1 MAHVISLNSQR
12 YTTTGQI
19 IRSKVDPYA
28 PVVRSEGLQRVSSL
42 VSRQSLILPPPT
54 GGMGLPKILAR
65 DIDNPRKLRRSKVSE
80 LDTRFV
86 PITLPR
92 QAEGL
97 TEPTN
102 SGDTYFTPR
111 VWTYY
116 GPLLY
121 GIFDGQKDS
130 DDTPYILN
138 ASYTGGSWTHRSKTN
153 LGPSGGGT
161 AHIPQGVTQDG
172 NYFILSLVNAN
183 DHLTWR
189 STDLTGAWVAA
200 GTDVTTN
207 QLADVVAQGEDID
220 ASRIVTV
227 PGVGSY
233 IMAWDENNLVVDIFK
248 STDQGHTWSSDLANA
263 AMTSNGV
270 HGASVYYDLNG
281 DVAPVFVTDDAIY
294 AYDTSAQSVHRLVSL
309 PANANNGKATAVWAN
324 PYLGGG
330 SGLYV
335 GLGDG
340 RVVEYLWAGTSGSPS
355 IKILFLNYH
364 GAMDADMQGHF
375 LRFMPTSQWL
385 YGSIGGHSGDG
396 KAWIAAYDGRASVVP
411 LEDFDPSEGWH
422 FMTQHG
428 TANREID
435 FLAID
440 PDSDIVFSMRTAAT
454 TSDTQY
460 IQNANAPPNGPDTIN
475 YESSGVLDRPRI
487 DGGFPHDPGAWIAVA
502 YEADDL
508 SGSTSGEY
516 INLDRGVNA
525 AAPTTDIGNIISS
538 ARVLQIASGAGIE
551 GREFQLMENYH
562 RSGTTGNT
570 PKGHDVEIMYRKK
583 TASLDVWRFTVDIT
597 DTASQEQE
605 PVATIMSRLQT
616 AQANTILQAFQDQPD
631 IASPTTYYVDVRLA
645 SWRDEFGREVSH
657 LGQEGAMVHTVDI
670 ELREVFVTG

>member
-42 VSRQSLILPPPT
+42 VSRQSLIFPPPT

-102 SGDTYFTPR
+102 SGDTYFMPR
-111 VWTYY
+111 VSTYY
-116 GPLLY
+116 NNLLY
-121 GIFDGQKDS
+121 GIFEAQLDS
-130 DDTPYILN
+130 NDEGRVQA
-138 ASYTGGSWTHRSKTN
+138 ASYTAGEWTHRSTSD
-153 LGPSGGGT
+153 LGADTDAS
-161 AHIPQGVTQDG
+161 ASIPLGIVQDG
-172 NYFILSLVNAN
+172 DYYILLAVWKNNHIVTRTTNIDSGFTL
-183 DHLTWR
+183 
-189 STDLTGAWVAA
+189 A
-200 GTDVTTN
+200 GTPPTTGR
-207 QLADVVAQGEDID
+207 LANAATQGEDID
-220 ASRIVTV
+220 AGKIVHV
-227 PGVGSY
+227 PSVGSY
-233 IMAWDENNLVVDIFK
+233 IFVWDETDLVVDIFK
-248 STDQGHTWSSDLANA
+248 STNQGNAWASDLAA
-263 AMTSNGV
+263 AATTNNGV
-270 HGASVYYDLNG
+270 HGAALYYDLNG
-281 DVAPVFVTDDAIY
+281 DVAPVFVTDDSVW
-294 AYDTSAQSVHRLVSL
+294 AYDTSAQAVHKLIAL
-309 PANANNGKATAVWAN
+309 PANANNGKALAVWAN
-324 PYLGGG
+324 PYMDGRDA
-330 SGLYV
+330 LYV

-340 RVVEYLWAGTSGSPS
+340 RIIEYLWMGTAGTPRLR
-355 IKILFLNYH
+355 ILFPNYH
-364 GAMDADMQGHF
+364 GALDTDMQGHF
-375 LRFMPTSQWL
+375 VRFLPTSQWL
-385 YGSIGGHSGDG
+385 YGSIGGHDGNG
-396 KAWIAAYDGRASVVP
+396 KAWIAAYDGRASVTH
-411 LEDFDPSEGWH
+411 LEEFDPSEGWH

-435 FLAID
+435 FMAID
-440 PDSDIVFSMRTAAT
+440 KDGDLVFSVRTAAT

-460 IQNANAPPNGPDTIN
+460 IQNANSPPNGPDTVN
-475 YESSGVLDRPRI
+475 YESSGVLDRPRV

-525 AAPTTDIGNIISS
+525 AAPTTDVGDILSS
-538 ARVLQIASGAGIE
+538 ARVLMIASGAGVE
-551 GREFQLMENYH
+551 GREFQLRENYH

-583 TASLDVWRFTVDIT
+583 TASLDVWRFTIDIT
-597 DTASQEQE
+597 DTASQEMD
-605 PVATIMSRLQT
+605 PVATIMANLQT

-645 SWRDEFGREVSH
+645 SWRDEFGREVSQ